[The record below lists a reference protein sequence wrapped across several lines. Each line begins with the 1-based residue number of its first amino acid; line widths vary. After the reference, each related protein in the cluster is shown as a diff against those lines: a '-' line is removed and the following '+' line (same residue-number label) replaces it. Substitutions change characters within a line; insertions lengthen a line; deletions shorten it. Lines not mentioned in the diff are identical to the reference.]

1 MAAVEIRSG
10 YVAVKEAGRQEGRE
24 EGRQEGWQT
33 GARQTKVDMLCEG
46 LLPAVGRQF
55 VEQLRVWLEDEE
67 LLALLD
73 VNRIVELRIRYGAD
87 PEALRQ
93 ALRNLLGQ
101 A

>member
-24 EGRQEGWQT
+24 EGRQEGLLT
-33 GARQTKVDMLCEG
+33 GARQTKVDMLCDG
-46 LLPAVGRQF
+46 LLPAVGRPF
-55 VEQLRVWLEDEE
+55 VEQLRVWLEDDE

-73 VNRIVELRIRYGAD
+73 VNRIFELRLRHGAD
-87 PEALRQ
+87 PEGLRQ
-93 ALRNLLGQ
+93 AVRDLLGK